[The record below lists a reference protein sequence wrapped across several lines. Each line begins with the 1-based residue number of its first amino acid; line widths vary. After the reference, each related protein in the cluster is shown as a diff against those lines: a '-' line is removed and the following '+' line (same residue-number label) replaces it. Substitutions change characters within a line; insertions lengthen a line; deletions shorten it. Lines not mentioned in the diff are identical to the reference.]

1 MSESDLNNNNNNI
14 NQNRKLNII
23 RSGRTS
29 IK

>member
-1 MSESDLNNNNNNI
+1 MSESDLNNNNNI